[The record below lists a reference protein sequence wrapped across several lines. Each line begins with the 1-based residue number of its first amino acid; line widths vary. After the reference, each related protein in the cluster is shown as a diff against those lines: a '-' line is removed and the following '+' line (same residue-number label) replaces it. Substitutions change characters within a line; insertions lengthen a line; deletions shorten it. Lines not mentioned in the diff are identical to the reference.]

1 MLSNVKQI
9 PSADK
14 PGNVHK
20 NAVSDFVTEN
30 LDKGFETFVKRR
42 LQKTIS
48 REKKCAAV
56 FCKQNKNQIKEGE
69 ADIFSLLTSRISMAE
84 KCSQSIGFF
93 TILVETV
100 FQLCS
105 VCNPVQSFQ

>member
-30 LDKGFETFVKRR
+30 LDKGFETF
-42 LQKTIS
+42 L
-48 REKKCAAV
+48 
-56 FCKQNKNQIKEGE
+56 
-69 ADIFSLLTSRISMAE
+69 
-84 KCSQSIGFF
+84 
-93 TILVETV
+93 
-100 FQLCS
+100 
-105 VCNPVQSFQ
+105 